1 MARHDTQTPAWITF
15 SYVSFCTAVTMAA
28 LGIVYLP
35 LDLWMRGY
43 LGMAALFLVHAS
55 ISLTKTLRDRH
66 EADRSELNAPEFG
79 R

>member
-1 MARHDTQTPAWITF
+1 MPTQDTHTPAWITF
-15 SYVSFCTAVTMAA
+15 SYISFCTAVSMAA

-43 LGMAALFLVHAS
+43 LAMAALFLVHAS

-66 EADRSELNAPEFG
+66 EANRPTSSVSEFG

>member
-15 SYVSFCTAVTMAA
+15 SYISFCTAVSMAA
-28 LGIVYLP
+28 LGIIYLP

-43 LGMAALFLVHAS
+43 LAMAALFLVHAS

-66 EADRSELNAPEFG
+66 EADRPAASEFG

>member
-1 MARHDTQTPAWITF
+1 MVRRSDDTPAWIAF
-15 SYVSFCTAVTMAA
+15 SYMSFCIAASMAT
-28 LGIVYLP
+28 LGIIYLP

-43 LGMAALFLVHAS
+43 LAMAALFLVHAS

-66 EADRSELNAPEFG
+66 EAEKLPATSELS

>member
-1 MARHDTQTPAWITF
+1 MARHDTHTPAWNTF
-15 SYVSFCTAVTMAA
+15 SDVFFCTAVSMVT

-43 LGMAALFLVHAS
+43 VAMAALFLVHAS
-55 ISLTKTLRDRH
+55 ISLTKTLRHRH
-66 EADRSELNAPEFG
+66 EADWPVMSVAENG

>member
-1 MARHDTQTPAWITF
+1 MVQRDASTSAWIAF
-15 SYVSFCTAVTMAA
+15 SYVSFCTAGMAT

-43 LGMAALFLVHAS
+43 LAIAAVLLVHAS
-55 ISLTKTLRDRH
+55 VSLTKTLRDRH
-66 EADRSELNAPEFG
+66 EVERATTSSEVS